1 MMADGLYL
9 VLYVHSIFILPLLI
23 NVLLGLLGLLV
34 LVKGIACLGGPGGG
48 EKALLSA
55 AAAAGGGGPLV
66 MGNGMERNS
75 PSIPIH

>member
-1 MMADGLYL
+1 M
-9 VLYVHSIFILPLLI
+9 
-23 NVLLGLLGLLV
+23 GLLV

-55 AAAAGGGGPLV
+55 AAAAGGPLV